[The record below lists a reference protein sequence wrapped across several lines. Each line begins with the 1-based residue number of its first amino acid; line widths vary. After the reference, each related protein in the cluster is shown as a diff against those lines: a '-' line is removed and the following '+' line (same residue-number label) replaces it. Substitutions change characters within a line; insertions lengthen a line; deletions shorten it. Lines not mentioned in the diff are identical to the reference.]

1 LVTAVE
7 MVVQMAGAPTFFGP
21 SFSKKPFCCE
31 IAEPAQVLS
40 KPHDP
45 CGGGLSEYRPV
56 RGSSR
61 TADPCILATN
71 RSVV

>member
-1 LVTAVE
+1 VTH
-7 MVVQMAGAPTFFGP
+7 
-21 SFSKKPFCCE
+21 
-31 IAEPAQVLS
+31 AER
-40 KPHDP
+40 
-45 CGGGLSEYRPV
+45 GLSEYRPV